1 MAVKKK
7 ILLIEDNA
15 PIRENT
21 VELLELSDYDVL
33 VAHDGKQ
40 GVEIACN
47 ETPDLILCDIMMPE
61 MDGYA
66 VLKYIRNH
74 SLIQDTPLIFFTA
87 SSEKKQLE
95 EGLRM
100 GANAYIVKPFDA
112 DDLLHL
118 IGQHIK

>member
-21 VELLELSDYDVL
+21 VELLELSDYEVII
-33 VAHDGKQ
+33 AQNGKE
-40 GVEIACN
+40 GIEIACI

-66 VLKYIRNH
+66 VLKYIRNE
-74 SLIQDTPLIFFTA
+74 SPIRNTPLIFFTA

-95 EGLRM
+95 EGLKM
-100 GANAYIVKPFDA
+100 GADAYIVKPFDS
-112 DDLLHL
+112 DEL
-118 IGQHIK
+118 IQLIERHIR

>member
-21 VELLELSDYDVL
+21 VELLELSDYEVL
-33 VAHDGKQ
+33 IAHDGKE
-40 GVEIACN
+40 GIEIACN

-66 VLKYIRNH
+66 VLKYIRNE
-74 SLIQDTPLIFFTA
+74 SPIQDTPLIFFTA
-87 SSEKKQLE
+87 SSEKKQLD
-95 EGLRM
+95 EGIKM
-100 GANAYIVKPFDA
+100 GANAYLIKPFDT
-112 DDLLHL
+112 DELLQL
-118 IGQHIK
+118 IRQHIK